1 MIIVVIIFCQSLY
14 QGTFESCF
22 TCGRCSLPLRA
33 KKPSSGEAGHRA
45 LYAFFG
51 GEYISLVYCP
61 SHPSRPALPAP
72 WQRRC
77 ESSTGYHMAPIQVE
91 ALESESGPLGERQR
105 SRRFSTGRC
114 NNYISSVW
122 DLPLYRRQTPQ
133 NHSSPRGSTL
143 FPLCCPPLTLSSL
156 FLVFFFPPLPPDQD
170 KPSCGCVCGVYFFFS
185 SSWKDNC

>member
-1 MIIVVIIFCQSLY
+1 MNAVLCPCAPKTPLQEKRV
-14 QGTFESCF
+14 TV
-22 TCGRCSLPLRA
+22 RCMLFL
-33 KKPSSGEAGHRA
+33 
-45 LYAFFG
+45 G

-61 SHPSRPALPAP
+61 SHPSQPALPAP

-143 FPLCCPPLTLSSL
+143 FPLCCPPSLSPLSSWW
-156 FLVFFFPPLPPDQD
+156 FFFSLPYPPTRINLPV
-170 KPSCGCVCGVYFFFS
+170 GVCGVYFFFS
-185 SSWKDNC
+185 SSSWKGNC

>member
-1 MIIVVIIFCQSLY
+1 MIVVIYIIFFCQSPY

-22 TCGRCSLPLRA
+22 TCERCSLPLRA
-33 KKPSSGEAGHRA
+33 KNPSSGEAGHRA

-61 SHPSRPALPAP
+61 SHPSQPALPAP

-143 FPLCCPPLTLSSL
+143 FPLCCPPSLSPLSSWC
-156 FLVFFFPPLPPDQD
+156 FFFPSLTPRP
-170 KPSCGCVCGVYFFFS
+170 G
-185 SSWKDNC
+185 